1 MAFGSTRNKEIR
13 VLLRQLV
20 DEPMAQCAILLS
32 QFFEDRANREALL
45 RAIIELEHRG
55 DHLVA
60 EAYGMIDRS
69 FITWIDKRDLTNLL
83 DALDEI
89 LDRMREAAQQADIY
103 RITTN
108 MDEARQL
115 TAVICAM
122 TDTLQLMVKELEKLR
137 IEPLIRPAAELQR
150 LEHQADDIRY
160 GALRRLYPQGHGG
173 TVLCEDRILWIL
185 ETVTD
190 NCNHAAKVMISI
202 ARKAG

>member
-1 MAFGSTRNKEIR
+1 MVFGGTKNKEIR
-13 VLLRQLV
+13 ILLRQLV
-20 DEPMAQCAILLS
+20 DEPMAQCAALLS
-32 QFFEDRANREALL
+32 RFFADQVNRESLL

-55 DHLVA
+55 DQLVA
-60 EAYGMIDRS
+60 EAYGLIDRS

-122 TDTLQLMVKELEKLR
+122 TDTLQLMVKELEKPR
-137 IEPLIRPAAELQR
+137 IEPLIGPAAEIQK
-150 LEHQADDIRY
+150 LEHQADEIRY
-160 GALRRLYPQGHGG
+160 GGLRRLYPNEHKGI
-173 TVLCEDRILWIL
+173 VLCEDRILWIL

-190 NCNHAAKVMISI
+190 NCNHAAKLMISI